1 MDLGQQM
8 ICQYWRNLLYSTYI
22 SNDNQSYQCIVLERT
37 QEVGFGKQLVVFP
50 QFQLEKIGFFFVIC
64 LFLTWCGVGFISKIL
79 GDIDMIYVLDN
90 LIKVQQQF
98 IYDDKPWLIN
108 LSIVC
113 MLFFPPYPFSFQM
126 NIYQI
131 VNRIF
136 DQGNFISVCIWQQV
150 SPFPNVLFFYSVG
163 KPCFTLLLF
172 VFQCQISYSDLEK
185 RRDRRGINY
194 YFYYYYYCW
203 YLDNWSRVTCLSV
216 WVYYIEMRNMYSV
229 CWTRFF

>member
-150 SPFPNVLFFYSVG
+150 SPFPNVLFFTPLENLVSLYCYLYSNA
-163 KPCFTLLLF
+163 KFLI
-172 VFQCQISYSDLEK
+172 QISKKEGTEEGQIIIFIIIIIV
-185 RRDRRGINY
+185 GIQIIGRELHVCR
-194 YFYYYYYCW
+194 FG
-203 YLDNWSRVTCLSV
+203 
-216 WVYYIEMRNMYSV
+216 YIILK
-229 CWTRFF
+229 